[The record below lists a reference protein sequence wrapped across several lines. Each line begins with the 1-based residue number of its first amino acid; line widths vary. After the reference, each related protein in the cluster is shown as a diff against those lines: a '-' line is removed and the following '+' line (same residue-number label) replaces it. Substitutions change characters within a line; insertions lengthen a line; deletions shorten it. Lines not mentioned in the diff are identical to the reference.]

1 MNEIVNRFLLAA
13 GRFMPKIHLRQ
24 PIFTFSTFGPFT
36 KNNEIIKKIK
46 ENRRFKI
53 YLSKWTK

>member
-13 GRFMPKIHLRQ
+13 GRFMPKIRLRQ

-36 KNNEIIKKIK
+36 KNNEIKKK
-46 ENRRFKI
+46 N
-53 YLSKWTK
+53 